1 MCPKLGRLANVV
13 PKKQRCAGHRTLC
26 HQPTNQAQE
35 GRNTPS
41 TASYRRA
48 CFWGCVGENLGM
60 ARDYRLVLR
69 DRAFLL
75 PPDMRDWL
83 PEDHFWAWFVLDIVN
98 ALEVCA
104 FEATPT
110 PFCNRLHR
118 QENKQQIGKHGALSP
133 RLTTCNKTARHNLA
147 RLCVCHACHQVG
159 LLSCG
164 YNHTTIATT
173 NPHQIP
179 KPSSTRCANCS
190 PVAASTVL
198 PMSMCRS
205 RKVSTTRTPW
215 APSRR

>member
-1 MCPKLGRLANVV
+1 
-13 PKKQRCAGHRTLC
+13 
-26 HQPTNQAQE
+26 
-35 GRNTPS
+35 
-41 TASYRRA
+41 
-48 CFWGCVGENLGM
+48 M

-179 KPSSTRCANCS
+179 KPSSTRWATRAIKRNRK
-190 PVAASTVL
+190 PRRKETFIAMLLAAETVNVA
-198 PMSMCRS
+198 
-205 RKVSTTRTPW
+205 RKHQ
-215 APSRR
+215 RRA